1 MLFPAE
7 LINSILT
14 YFNLTVEST
23 TQVQAASTLVLLGL
37 YFVILIGVF
46 VWITL
51 YVWRKVNPE
60 SYNRAKESEK
70 F

>member
-23 TQVQAASTLVLLGL
+23 TQVQAVLTLVLLGL
-37 YFVILIGVF
+37 YFVILISAF
-46 VWITL
+46 VWIAL

-60 SYNRAKESEK
+60 SYNRAKGSEK